1 MTKPNIH
8 PRIRLGLIRPNN
20 HGSEIEIEGDAVT
33 AIMLEVAEELLVTLT
48 TGERPPLTGLYDLCA
63 RAFGTSREDAKQRLM
78 FAVYEGRGNAL
89 ITSQDRRRIADG
101 DRALALPD
109 PNNADEIRQQLVI
122 IFDGMLA
129 LQSLDDL
136 GEEGNQQAFQKLEKL
151 QARHN
156 ELTLQLQLLA
166 DKKAP

>member
-1 MTKPNIH
+1 M
-8 PRIRLGLIRPNN
+8 IRPNG
-20 HGSEIEIEGDAVT
+20 HGSEIEIEGGDVT
-33 AIMLEVAEELLVTLT
+33 TIMLEVAEELLTTLT

-63 RAFGTSREDAKQRLM
+63 RAFGTTREDAKQKLTL
-78 FAVYEGRGNAL
+78 AVYAGRGTAL
-89 ITSQDRRRIADG
+89 ITTQDRRRIADG

-109 PNNADEIRQQLVI
+109 PNSDDEIRQQLTI

-136 GEEGNQQAFQKLEKL
+136 GEEGNRKAFQKLEKL
-151 QARHN
+151 QARHT